1 MTQPS
6 SLPRFDA
13 QSAASYDERWA
24 PLAPMRDSL
33 HLQISLVLRDLPADA
48 RVLCVGVG
56 TGPEL
61 AALARR
67 FPSWHFIACDP
78 SAPMLEQCRRR
89 AEAEGVSDRCE
100 FHACY
105 VHELPCD
112 QPVHVATTLLV
123 SHFIVDPGQRV
134 NFFRQVASRL
144 RPGGLLITA
153 DLCCPD
159 GPLREPLLDA
169 WRQMMRFVGADEEK
183 IKATLALYDSEVSIQ
198 TPAKM
203 AAILNEAGFENPAQ
217 FCQNLLIHAFFARRP
232 NRLV

>member
-1 MTQPS
+1 MTQPAS
-6 SLPRFDA
+6 PSRFDA

-67 FPSWHFIACDP
+67 FPNWRFIACDP
-78 SAPMLEQCRRR
+78 SAPMLDQCRRR
-89 AEAEGVSDRCE
+89 AEAEGFSDRCE
-100 FHACY
+100 FHVCY
-105 VHELPCD
+105 VHELPPAE
-112 QPVHVATTLLV
+112 PVHAVTTLLV
-123 SHFIVDPGQRV
+123 SHFIVDPVLRL
-134 NFFRQVASRL
+134 NFFREAAARL
-144 RPGGLLITA
+144 RPGGLLVTA

-159 GPLREPLLDA
+159 GAPREPLLDA

-183 IKATLALYDSEVSIQ
+183 IKATVALYGSEVSIQ
-198 TPAKM
+198 TPAKLIS
-203 AAILNEAGFENPAQ
+203 ILSEAGFANPVQ
-217 FCQNLLIHAFFARRP
+217 FCQNLLIHAFFARRQ
-232 NRLV
+232 N

>member
-1 MTQPS
+1 MSQSSSPS
-6 SLPRFDA
+6 RFDA
-13 QSAASYDERWA
+13 QNAASYDERWA

-67 FPSWHFIACDP
+67 FPNWRFIACDP

-89 AEAEGVSDRCE
+89 AEAEGFSDRCE

-105 VHELPCD
+105 VHELP
-112 QPVHVATTLLV
+112 PVEPAHVATTLLV

-134 NFFRQVASRL
+134 EFFRQVAARL

-159 GPLREPLLDA
+159 DASKEPLIEV
-169 WRQMMRFVGADEEK
+169 WCQMMRFVGADEEK
-183 IKATLALYDSEVSIQ
+183 IKATLALYDSEVAIR
-198 TPAKM
+198 TPATM
-203 AAILNEAGFENPAQ
+203 AAILSEAGFENPAQ

-232 NRLV
+232 N